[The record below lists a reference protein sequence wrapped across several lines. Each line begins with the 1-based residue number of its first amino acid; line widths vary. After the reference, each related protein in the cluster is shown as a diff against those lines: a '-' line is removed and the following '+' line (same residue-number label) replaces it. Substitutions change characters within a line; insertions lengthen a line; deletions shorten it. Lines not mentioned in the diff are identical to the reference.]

1 MTVSYPM
8 PGAHRGPASTAPSGR
23 ETSESASQAVALEV
37 NGIEVIYNHVI
48 LVLKGVSLR
57 VPEGGIVAILGGNGA
72 GKTTT
77 LRAISN
83 LLESERG
90 QVTKGHIDYRG
101 ERVENLNPSELVRRG
116 VVQVMEGR
124 HCFAHLTIEENL
136 LTGAYTRRDRGAIAA
151 SLDKVYSYFPHLKAR
166 RSTQAAY
173 TSGGEQQ
180 MCAIGRALMCNPSLV
195 LLDEPSMGLA
205 PQLVEEV
212 FGIVRELNARER
224 TTFLL
229 AEQNTSMALRYA
241 DHGYIMESG
250 RVVMEGTA
258 QELANNEDVKEF
270 YLGVGG
276 SERRSFRDIK
286 SYRRRKRWLA

>member
-1 MTVSYPM
+1 MS
-8 PGAHRGPASTAPSGR
+8 AHKI
-23 ETSESASQAVALEV
+23 VLNV

-48 LVLKGVSLR
+48 LVLKGVSLQ

-83 LLESERG
+83 LLKGERG
-90 QVTKGHIDYRG
+90 EVTKGSIELRG
-101 ERVENLNPSELVRRG
+101 ERIENLSPSDLVQRG

-136 LTGAYTRRDRGAIAA
+136 LTGAYTRTSKSEIAA
-151 SLDKVYSYFPHLKAR
+151 NLEKVYSYFTRLKTR
-166 RSTQAAY
+166 RNSQAAY

-180 MCAIGRALMCNPSLV
+180 MCAIGRALMANPSMV

-205 PQLVEEV
+205 PQIVEEV
-212 FGIVRELNARER
+212 FEIVKDLNVKEKV
-224 TTFLL
+224 TFLL
-229 AEQNTSMALRYA
+229 AEQNTNMALKYA
-241 DHGYIMESG
+241 DYGYIMESG
-250 RVVMEGTA
+250 RVVMDGPA
-258 QELANNEDVKEF
+258 AELATNEDVKEF

-276 SERRSFRDIK
+276 GERKSFRDIK
-286 SYRRRKRWLA
+286 SYKRRKRWLA